1 MIIYIINDK
10 KDSDF
15 SEILFL
21 FSYYLLSRLRLT
33 KYAAAPI
40 APKPARIAVGV
51 MKKGTLSAYFGYTN
65 YYINIRHY

>member
-40 APKPARIAVGV
+40 APKPARIAIGV
-51 MKKGTLSAYFGYTN
+51 TIEEALAPVLTASFLSGV
-65 YYINIRHY
+65 